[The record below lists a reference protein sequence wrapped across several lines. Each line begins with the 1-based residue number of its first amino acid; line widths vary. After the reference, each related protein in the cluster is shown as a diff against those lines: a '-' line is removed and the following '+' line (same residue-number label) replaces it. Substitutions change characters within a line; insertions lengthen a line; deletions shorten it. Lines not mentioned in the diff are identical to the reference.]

1 MSDTNIAF
9 AAIAPDVNA
18 EMSRMKPN
26 ARTTVSSIMPTKAN
40 NAALLRVM
48 VEIIRPQ
55 IRCRQHLP
63 ESEENREFD
72 AHPNSKQRVQILLF
86 VRTTGN
92 ISISKNAHTT
102 CPHRRRIVSSEYSCR

>member
-18 EMSRMKPN
+18 EMSRMKPTAN
-26 ARTTVSSIMPTKAN
+26 RTVSSAIPINAK

-55 IRCRQHLP
+55 LKRMF
-63 ESEENREFD
+63 RERK
-72 AHPNSKQRVQILLF
+72 A
-86 VRTTGN
+86 TTG
-92 ISISKNAHTT
+92 
-102 CPHRRRIVSSEYSCR
+102 RRRQSNALVKHYSWDASGSGREKLKGCADPA

>member
-18 EMSRMKPN
+18 EMSRMKLN
-26 ARTTVSSIMPTKAN
+26 ARTTVSSIMPTRAN

-55 IRCRQHLP
+55 LRCRDQDEAQSEPATPRLP
-63 ESEENREFD
+63 ASMPIPPLLWAELR
-72 AHPNSKQRVQILLF
+72 QRSVPPDFAVL
-86 VRTTGN
+86 
-92 ISISKNAHTT
+92 
-102 CPHRRRIVSSEYSCR
+102 